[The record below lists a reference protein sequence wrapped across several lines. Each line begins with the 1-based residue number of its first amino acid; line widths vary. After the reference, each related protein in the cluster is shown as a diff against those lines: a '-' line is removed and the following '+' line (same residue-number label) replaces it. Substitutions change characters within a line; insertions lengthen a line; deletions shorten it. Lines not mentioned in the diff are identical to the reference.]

1 LGGKGTK
8 RRSAR
13 NHGIFGMHLLASG
26 ELLNKVKYR
35 NKDSTWMFVVH
46 FFSTCRAPIFSWE
59 RFSTLF
65 GGKML
70 ESGALFLG
78 ATFGTLQSE
87 SLEPLLALRDV
98 FTSRRAEIPVERR
111 VMTVNV

>member
-1 LGGKGTK
+1 M
-8 RRSAR
+8 RFVAP
-13 NHGIFGMHLLASG
+13 I

-35 NKDSTWMFVVH
+35 NKDNTWMFVVH
-46 FFSTCRAPIFSWE
+46 FFSTCRASIFAWG

-65 GGKML
+65 GVKML

-78 ATFGTLQSE
+78 ATFGTLQSQ
-87 SLEPLLALRDV
+87 SLEPLLILRDV
-98 FTSRRAEIPVERR
+98 FISRRAEIPVERR

>member
-13 NHGIFGMHLLASG
+13 SHGIFGMHVVAFG

-35 NKDSTWMFVVH
+35 NKDSAWMFVVH
-46 FFSTCRAPIFSWE
+46 FFSTCRASIFAWG
-59 RFSTLF
+59 RFSAVF
-65 GGKML
+65 GVKML

-78 ATFGTLQSE
+78 AMFLTLQSDSPE
-87 SLEPLLALRDV
+87 SLLTLRGV
-98 FTSRRAEIPVERR
+98 FTEVGSPKFPWSPE
-111 VMTVNV
+111 